1 MPWDSK
7 VLGLNVG
14 RVIGKL
20 PLSQEELDSY
30 DMILARI
37 PIRNAENI
45 EYYQR
50 SGFYFI
56 ALDLSM
62 SATQPNMN
70 ANLENN
76 KYSIF
81 WHSQSAPNFLI
92 EGFNVDD
99 SRLMLDKHCCY
110 RLEKNFWDTVIIEHC
125 TDYADMVVC
134 VVDKQSNRLVGCIS
148 CFLNKSELELFLI
161 AVHPDFRNQGIGG
174 AMLEYVSTKAIE
186 HGWSLSTQVLA
197 SNVIAMNLYTKYGF
211 KVDGG
216 EAVLHR
222 WKEKVN

>member
-1 MPWDSK
+1 
-7 VLGLNVG
+7 
-14 RVIGKL
+14 
-20 PLSQEELDSY
+20 
-30 DMILARI
+30 
-37 PIRNAENI
+37 
-45 EYYQR
+45 
-50 SGFYFI
+50 
-56 ALDLSM
+56 
-62 SATQPNMN
+62 
-70 ANLENN
+70 
-76 KYSIF
+76 
-81 WHSQSAPNFLI
+81 
-92 EGFNVDD
+92 
-99 SRLMLDKHCCY
+99 
-110 RLEKNFWDTVIIEHC
+110 
-125 TDYADMVVC
+125 